1 MPSPLSFDATKVFRD
16 SLLLRNL
23 KPYTKPGSFT
33 PTSAPGTGEIVQNDY
48 NVFDSPDILIDA
60 SPFVDDAIVKN
71 VYKPDVLDKDPNY
84 GKAIILQPKGGEYG
98 PVPPY
103 VDAILRFSQTFQQK
117 IYTENLYGPS
127 SGLDDSADN
136 ISSDDRIR
144 NQGPTSQNYWDP
156 ISFVPSSYSPY
167 EIILQDNPQ
176 GSDGTLSQDSYMQQI
191 SAEYL
196 KENLQYKIDQ
206 SIQKQTIGRINFLN
220 TDPSNI
226 AQMLSGKR
234 PLVFRDYKITVGG
247 GLIGT
252 GVDLLQ
258 RIAGITF
265 PFSPIPGDYFEQPE
279 NQENNAAT
287 AVVNTLTGGLGRL
300 FGLKL
305 NKSQT
310 PSQLFLEYTGEG
322 QKAELDSNISLN
334 KYRPSYVLANSAN
347 FINTIGNAI
356 TNPLG
361 LFSNSGSFYVGSPES
376 NPTYATSPPG
386 TLPINELGVEV
397 NSPVYPDAL
406 GIQYEGDESKNF
418 QFGLNGKSFEN
429 GGGIQGGFSWLSPKW
444 EGDAGKNVGPGGV
457 VYGVDPSYDTSVSNG
472 LASTKSTNYT
482 FQPGSILDETQRLI
496 DAVPESGPQ
505 RFSHVGNA
513 IDQTSKIFN
522 DGYKEMTKGSQVIS
536 YVGPAGQEVGQEY
549 CRIFTKDTPFYQY
562 SDLQRRGWNNE
573 TGNIRK
579 SSYSV
584 INGAFDL
591 NIVPYKD
598 TDQNIIH
605 DTGGQPNGYVKKYLF
620 SIENLAWRTSSR
632 PGYTYQDLPV
642 CERGPNGGRIMW
654 FPPYDLQFDESTKPE
669 FKTNNFL
676 GRPEPVYTY
685 QNTSR
690 TGNLRWKIIVDHP
703 SVLNLIV
710 NKVLANQNNREIVDS
725 VVNSFFAGCRQYDL
739 YDLAIK
745 YNTIPTNE
753 LFDIQQ
759 KLNNP
764 NIPDEDIKKNQ
775 NAASNE
781 PQKFEQPAAET
792 SEVKKF
798 INLGFYFENDCPGGN
813 PGWGSDNGGF
823 CPTGSKGVKNFES
836 LYTNYT
842 SSSTKQIYQ
851 QKCVQTNDKK
861 TSVANFFTDI
871 IEDNFNAA
879 QTLLN
884 KIRVMLDNDDAQ
896 TVTISMIGSASAPNT
911 KSYNVKLSKRRIE
924 SVRLYVEGW
933 QGGALSK
940 YLTGSPVR
948 LIIKEDG
955 RGETTQRTPTQFANT
970 DNPKIYQP
978 AGSTGF
984 GCEGVDF
991 GAPQSESWYDTR
1003 PMACRVVTITNVEVE
1018 PKKLDP
1024 PIIEATPNKRL
1035 VDDGGKP
1042 QAEKPKPSYTTQV
1055 SVRENIS
1062 KKIIRNLLSEC
1073 DYFQVI
1079 KENDPIVFDSIK
1091 DKIKYFQ
1098 PVFHS
1103 TTPEGLNSRLT
1114 FLQQC
1119 MRPGDTIPTVGPD
1132 GNMIYNDAI
1141 NTSFGSPPILVLR
1154 IGDFYNTK
1162 IVPTNISFKFENFD
1176 INPEGIG
1183 FQPMIAEVNMT
1194 FNFIGGS
1201 GMAKPIEELQNA
1213 ISFNFYANT
1222 ELYDDRATATEDTS
1236 ALDKQ
1241 VVQGIIDA
1249 QPTLSVNALLF
1260 QQQNGNGSTIGKILT
1275 AEDLP
1280 DGSQQGTISYTD
1292 IMDTLKVQSQEYFTE
1307 IQNFNTGIIDAYN
1320 YGIFQAVLP
1329 EFNYLNGSWGQID
1342 GTSTAVNIW
1351 GKPTVAETN
1360 VNNIFTQLIKDIE
1373 TGDLGLFSNNNE
1385 GLNGTNSNIN
1395 KKQVRTVQNN
1405 YKKIVQGLQSNFIST
1420 FSTSIQTI
1428 VEAEQ
1433 KLINTIDKLNFIITE
1448 TDGVDT
1454 GSDAYVNGKGEPVI
1468 YNISGKTVVNGVTVT
1483 QKLIQDFTKVAT
1495 DVNTFTNNLKT
1506 FKPLYVKGLWQT
1518 TYTKVGEY
1526 NPIPFSTYPKNGA
1539 NLPYNRE
1546 FMVMAQT
1553 ILDEKRY
1560 DEFLDN
1566 MVKNIEPKDQTTR
1579 VRQKVKAVFDSRRDE
1594 YRKQQKGIQEV
1605 LKEFSDSNQQYLNQ
1619 YSPYPNGTER
1629 VFDFKRNLSP
1639 TDVQK
1644 TNATNL
1650 YSTVNIGSD
1659 NKVYNLKKKLD

>member
-33 PTSAPGTGEIVQNDY
+33 PTSAPGTGEITQNDY
-48 NVFDSPDILIDA
+48 NVIDSPDVLIDA
-60 SPFVDDAIVKN
+60 DPFVDDAFVKN
-71 VYKPDVLDKDPNY
+71 VYKPNFVDKDPNY
-84 GKAIILQPKGGEYG
+84 GKAIILPPKGGEYG

-103 VDAILRFSQTFQQK
+103 ADAILRFSQTFQQK
-117 IYTENLYGPS
+117 VYTENLYGPS
-127 SGLDDSADN
+127 SGLDDSAGN
-136 ISSDDRIR
+136 ISTDDRIR

-191 SAEYL
+191 SAAYL

-206 SIQKQTIGRINFLN
+206 SIEKQTIGRLNFLN
-220 TDPSNI
+220 TDPVNI
-226 AQMLSGKR
+226 SQMLSGKR

-247 GLIGT
+247 GLLGT
-252 GVDLLQ
+252 GIDLLQ
-258 RIAGITF
+258 RIGGITF

-287 AVVNTLTGGLGRL
+287 AVVNTVAGGLGRL

-322 QKAELDSNISLN
+322 QKAELDTNISLN
-334 KYRPSYVLANSAN
+334 KYRPSYTLANSAN
-347 FINTIGNAI
+347 FINQVGNAI

-386 TLPINELGVEV
+386 ALPKNELGVEV
-397 NSPVYPDAL
+397 NAPVYPDAL
-406 GIQYEGDESKNF
+406 GKQYEGQQSENF
-418 QFGLNGKSFEN
+418 QFGLNGKSYED
-429 GGGIQGGFSWLSPKW
+429 GGGVQGGFSWLSPKW
-444 EGDAGKNVGPGGV
+444 EGDAGKNVGPGGK
-457 VYGVDPSYDTSVSNG
+457 VYGTDPSYDTSISNG
-472 LASTKSTNYT
+472 LTSTKSTNYT

-513 IDQTSKIFN
+513 IDQTSKIFS

-536 YVGPAGQEVGQEY
+536 YIGAAGQEVGQEY

-562 SDLQRRGWNNE
+562 SDLQRRKWNNE
-573 TGNIRK
+573 AGNIRK

-598 TDQNIIH
+598 TDQNVIH

-654 FPPYDLQFDESTKPE
+654 FPPYDLQFDENTKPE

-676 GRPEPVYTY
+676 GRPEPIYTY

-690 TGNLRWKIIVDHP
+690 TGTLRWKIIVDHP

-710 NKVLANQNNREIVDS
+710 NKVLANQTNREVVDS
-725 VVNSFFAGCRQYDL
+725 IVNSFFAGCRQYDL
-739 YDLAIK
+739 YDLAVK

-753 LFDIQQ
+753 LFYIQQ
-759 KLNNP
+759 QLNNP
-764 NIPDEDIKKNQ
+764 NVPDEEIDKLIKPNIQ
-775 NAASNE
+775 E
-781 PQKFEQPAAET
+781 PVAIKQPEANKPEIL
-792 SEVKKF
+792 KY
-798 INLGFYFENDCPGGN
+798 INLGFYFENDCPGGA
-813 PGWGSDNGGF
+813 PGWDSNTGSF
-823 CPTGSKGVKNFES
+823 CPTGSKGVKSFET
-836 LYTNYT
+836 LYQNYT

-851 QKCVQTNDKK
+851 QKCVQTNDAK

-871 IEDNFNAA
+871 IEDNYNASEK
-879 QTLLN
+879 LLT
-884 KIRVMLDNDDAQ
+884 KVLSMLDNDDAESI
-896 TVTISMIGSASAPNT
+896 TISLIGSASAPNT
-911 KSYNVKLSKRRIE
+911 KSYNDRLSKRRIE
-924 SVRLYVEGW
+924 SVRTYIEQW
-933 QGGALSK
+933 QGGALGK
-940 YLTGSPVR
+940 YLTSSPSR
-948 LIIKEDG
+948 LMVKESAL
-955 RGETTQRTPTQFANT
+955 GETTQRTPTQFANT
-970 DNPKIYQP
+970 DNPKVYQP

-984 GCEGVDF
+984 GCEGIDF
-991 GAPQSESWYDTR
+991 GAPQSESWYAAR
-1003 PMACRVVTITNVEVE
+1003 PMACRVVTITNIEVV
-1018 PKKLDP
+1018 PKKTTP
-1024 PIIEATPNKRL
+1024 PVIDTKYGKKQY
-1035 VDDGGKP
+1035 DDGQKP
-1042 QAEKPKPSYTTQV
+1042 QPEKPKPSYTTTV
-1055 SVRENIS
+1055 GIRENIS

-1091 DKIKYFQ
+1091 DRIKYFQ

-1141 NTSFGSPPILVLR
+1141 NTAFGSPPILVLR

-1162 IVPTNISFKFENFD
+1162 IVPTNLSFKFENFD

-1201 GMAKPIEELQNA
+1201 GIAKPIEELQNA

-1222 ELYDDRATATEDTS
+1222 ELYDERATATEDTS

-1241 VVQGIIDA
+1241 VVQAILDA
-1249 QPTLSVNALLF
+1249 QPTLTVNALLF

-1275 AEDLP
+1275 VEDLP
-1280 DGSQQGTISYTD
+1280 NNSQSGTTSYTQ
-1292 IMDTLKVQSQEYFTE
+1292 IMDDLKAQTQEYFTQT
-1307 IQNFNTGIIDAYN
+1307 QNFNTGIVNSYN

-1329 EFNYLNGSWGQID
+1329 EFNYTNGSWGQIG

-1360 VNNIFTQLIKDIE
+1360 VNNVFDQLIKDIE
-1373 TGDLGLFSNNNE
+1373 TGDLGLFSGSG
-1385 GLNGTNSNIN
+1385 GLSNPNPGDVKLTN
-1395 KKQVRTVQNN
+1395 KQIKVIQNN
-1405 YKKIVQGLQSNFIST
+1405 YKKIVQNLKSNFNST
-1420 FSTSIQTI
+1420 FTTSIQKI

-1433 KLINTIDKLNFIITE
+1433 NLINTIDKINFVITE
-1448 TDGVDT
+1448 TNGINT

-1468 YNISGKTVVNGVTVT
+1468 YNITGSTVVDGVTVA
-1483 QKLIQDFTKVAT
+1483 QKLIQDFTKVGT
-1495 DVNTFTNNLKT
+1495 DINTFTNNLKT
-1506 FKPLYVKGLWQT
+1506 SGFWQT
-1518 TYTKVGEY
+1518 TYTEVGSY
-1526 NPIPFSTYPKNGA
+1526 TPVGKNWPT
-1539 NLPYNRE
+1539 NEKTLTYNRE

-1553 ILDEKRY
+1553 ILDDKTY
-1560 DEFLDN
+1560 NEFLDN
-1566 MVKNIEPKDQTTR
+1566 MVKNIEPKDQTEK
-1579 VRQKVKAVFDSRRDE
+1579 VRNR
-1594 YRKQQKGIQEV
+1594 
-1605 LKEFSDSNQQYLNQ
+1605 LKEEFDDRRLTYRQEKVGAEELFKTFADNNQQYLNQ
-1619 YSPYPNGTER
+1619 YSPYSNGLER
-1629 VFDFKRNLSP
+1629 VFEFTRTSTP
-1639 TDVQK
+1639 TTVQT

-1650 YSTVNIGSD
+1650 FSTVNVGSD
-1659 NKVYNLKKKLD
+1659 NKIYNLKKKLD

>member
-16 SLLLRNL
+16 ALLLRNL

-48 NVFDSPDILIDA
+48 NVFDSPDVLIDA

-71 VYKPDVLDKDPNY
+71 VYKPNILDKDPNY
-84 GKAIILQPKGGEYG
+84 GKAIILSPKGGEYG

-206 SIQKQTIGRINFLN
+206 SIEKQTLGRVNFLN
-220 TDPSNI
+220 TDPVNI
-226 AQMLSGKR
+226 SQMLSGKR

-247 GLIGT
+247 GLVGT

-287 AVVNTLTGGLGRL
+287 AVVNTVSGGLGRL

-334 KYRPSYVLANSAN
+334 KYRPSYTLANSAN
-347 FINTIGNAI
+347 FINAIGNAI

-376 NPTYATSPPG
+376 NPTYSTSPPG
-386 TLPINELGVEV
+386 ALPVNELGVEV

-418 QFGLNGKSFEN
+418 QFGLNGKSFED

-444 EGDAGKNVGPGGV
+444 EGNAGRNVGPGGEI
-457 VYGVDPSYDTSVSNG
+457 YGVDPSYDTSVSNG
-472 LASTKSTNYT
+472 LLSTKSTNYT
-482 FQPGSILDETQRLI
+482 FQPGSILDETQKLI

-522 DGYKEMTKGSQVIS
+522 DGYKEMTKGSKVIT
-536 YVGPAGQEVGQEY
+536 YIGDIGQEVGQEY

-598 TDQNIIH
+598 TDQNVIH
-605 DTGGQPNGYVKKYLF
+605 DTGGQPNGHVKKYLF

-654 FPPYDLQFDESTKPE
+654 FPPYDLQFSEQTRPE
-669 FKTNNFL
+669 FKSNNFL

-690 TGNLRWKIIVDHP
+690 TGELKWKIIVDHP

-710 NKVLANQNNREIVDS
+710 NKVLANQNNREVVDS

-739 YDLAIK
+739 YDLAIT

-753 LFDIQQ
+753 LFEIQQ
-759 KLNNP
+759 TLNNP
-764 NIPDEDIKKNQ
+764 NIPDEDISKNTG
-775 NAASNE
+775 ASGNE
-781 PQKFEQPAAET
+781 PKSFEQPPAET
-792 SEVKKF
+792 PEVKKF

-823 CPTGSKGVKNFES
+823 CPTGSKGVKNFET

-851 QKCVQTNDKK
+851 QKCTQTNDKK

-884 KIRVMLDNDDAQ
+884 KIRNMLKNDEVQ
-896 TVTISMIGSASAPNT
+896 SVTISMIGSASAPNT

-924 SVRLYVEGW
+924 SVREYVKSW
-933 QGGALSK
+933 QNGVLSEF
-940 YLTGSPVR
+940 LEQSR
-948 LIIKEDG
+948 LRIKEDA

-970 DNPKIYQP
+970 DNPKTYQP

-984 GCEGVDF
+984 GCEGRDS

-1024 PIIEATPNKRL
+1024 PVIEATPNKRL

-1042 QAEKPKPSYTTQV
+1042 QAEKPKPSYTTQL
-1055 SVRENIS
+1055 SIRENIS

-1154 IGDFYNTK
+1154 VGDFYNTK
-1162 IVPTNISFKFENFD
+1162 IVPTNISFRYENFD

-1183 FQPMIAEVNMT
+1183 FQPMIAEVSMS

-1241 VVQGIIDA
+1241 VVQAIIDA
-1249 QPTLSVNALLF
+1249 QPTLTANALLF

-1275 AEDLP
+1275 VEDLP

-1292 IMDTLKVQSQEYFTE
+1292 IMDTLKVQTQEYFTQT
-1307 IQNFNTGIIDAYN
+1307 QNFNTGIIEAYN
-1320 YGIFQAVLP
+1320 YGIFQSTLS
-1329 EFNYLNGSWGQID
+1329 EFNYTDGSWGEID
-1342 GTSTAVNIW
+1342 GTSTSVYLW

-1360 VNNIFTQLIKDIE
+1360 VNNVFNQLIKDIE
-1373 TGDLGLFSNNNE
+1373 TGDLGLFSSRG
-1385 GLNGTNSNIN
+1385 GLNNPKPGDVILS
-1395 KKQVRTVQNN
+1395 KKQIRTIQNN

-1428 VEAEQ
+1428 VDAEQ
-1433 KLINTIDKLNFIITE
+1433 KLINTIDKINFIITE
-1448 TDGVDT
+1448 IDGVDT
-1454 GSDAYVNGKGEPVI
+1454 GSDAYIDSKGVPVI
-1468 YNISGKTVVNGVTVT
+1468 YNITGNTVIDGVTVA
-1483 QKLIQDFTKVAT
+1483 QKLIQDFTKVG
-1495 DVNTFTNNLKT
+1495 DDINTFMDNLDANE
-1506 FKPLYVKGLWQT
+1506 FYDT
-1518 TYTKVGEY
+1518 TYDEVGEY
-1526 NPIPFSTYPKNGA
+1526 TPIGSNWPNDEFVLS
-1539 NLPYNRE
+1539 YNIE

-1553 ILDEKRY
+1553 ILNDKTY
-1560 DEFLDN
+1560 DEFLVN
-1566 MVKNIEPKDQTTR
+1566 MVKNIEPNDETLK
-1579 VRQKVKAVFDSRRDE
+1579 VRNRIKELFDDRRLT
-1594 YRKQQKGIQEV
+1594 YRQEQV
-1605 LKEFSDSNQQYLNQ
+1605 GSEKLLKEFSDKNQQYLNQ
-1619 YSPYPNGTER
+1619 YSPYPNGVER
-1629 VFDFKRNLSP
+1629 VFDFKKNLSP

-1659 NKVYNLKKKLD
+1659 KKVYNLKKKLD